1 MQSFAMQSWHR
12 RFGKAAEHRILRRS
26 GLSPRR
32 PFRNGCNKAFVN
44 WYVSGYPVVRPV
56 VPHDTILSIMK
67 SSFALLLLCVAAW
80 GAPKSS
86 ALDIYFID
94 TEGGQATLFVSPSG
108 ESMLVDTGWPGFE
121 GRDAKRIAAA
131 AKVAGVTQ
139 IDYLV
144 ITHYHVD
151 HAGGVPQLAALLPIK
166 HFVDHG
172 ASFEHGANEDKLYEA
187 YIKTRAAG
195 EHLEVKAGDT
205 IPVRGLTVKVLSA
218 GGGLMAG
225 KGEANPFCEGTKPRD
240 MDPTENARSVGTLIT
255 YGKFRI
261 VDLGDLTWNKEFE
274 LVCPQNRIGTVD
286 VYLTTHHGMNMSGPE
301 AIVHALH
308 PKVAIMNNGAKKGG
322 TPEAWKAVHSSPG
335 LKDMWQLHTSVAGGT
350 ESNVDEQL
358 IANPSQ
364 DGDAGNYIKLSAHA
378 DGKFT
383 VTNSRNGV
391 SRSY

>member
-1 MQSFAMQSWHR
+1 MD
-12 RFGKAAEHRILRRS
+12 
-26 GLSPRR
+26 
-32 PFRNGCNKAFVN
+32 
-44 WYVSGYPVVRPV
+44 
-56 VPHDTILSIMK
+56 PHDTILSIMK
-67 SSFALLLLCVAAW
+67 SLSALLLLCAASIW

-86 ALDIYFID
+86 TLDVYFID

-121 GRDAKRIAAA
+121 GRDAKRIAVA
-131 AKVAGVTQ
+131 AKAAGVTQ

-144 ITHYHVD
+144 ITHYHTD
-151 HAGGVPQLAALLPIK
+151 HVGGVPQLAALLPIK

-172 ASFEHGANEDKLYEA
+172 TSFEHGANEDKLYEA
-187 YIKTRAAG
+187 YTKVRGGGA
-195 EHLEVKAGDT
+195 HLEVKAGDT
-205 IPVRGLTVKVLSA
+205 IPVPGLTVKVLSA
-218 GGGLMAG
+218 AGELMPG
-225 KGEANPFCEGTKPRD
+225 KGAANPFCEGTKMRD
-240 MDPTENARSVGTLIT
+240 ADPSENARSLGTLIT

-261 VDLGDLTWNKEFE
+261 LDLGDLTWNKEYE

-286 VYLTTHHGMNMSGPE
+286 VYLTTHHGMNMSGPA

-322 TPEAWKAVHSSPG
+322 TPEAWKTVHASPG
-335 LKDMWQLHTSVAGGT
+335 LKDLWQLHTSVAGGT
-350 ESNVDEQL
+350 ESNVEEQL

-364 DGDAGNYIKLSAHA
+364 DGDAGHYIKLSAHA